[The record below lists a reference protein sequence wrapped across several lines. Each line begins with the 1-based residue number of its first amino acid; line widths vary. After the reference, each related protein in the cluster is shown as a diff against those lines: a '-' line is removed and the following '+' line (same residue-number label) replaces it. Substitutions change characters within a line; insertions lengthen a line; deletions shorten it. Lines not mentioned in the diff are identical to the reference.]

1 MNWIINYFFISGILT
16 FLWFFY
22 IINYSEVKEEVADDI
37 ADTTW
42 NTGIKREYVKWLM
55 YALALILG
63 WFVIPYKI
71 ITSFMKGNE

>member
-37 ADTTW
+37 ADMTW
-42 NTGIKREYVKWLM
+42 NTGIKREHVKWLM

-63 WFVIPYKI
+63 WFIIPYEI
-71 ITSFMKGNE
+71 ITSFIEGR

>member
-37 ADTTW
+37 ADMTW
-42 NTGIKREYVKWLM
+42 NTGIKRKYVKWLM

-63 WFVIPYKI
+63 WFIIPYEI
-71 ITSFMKGNE
+71 VTTFMKGDE